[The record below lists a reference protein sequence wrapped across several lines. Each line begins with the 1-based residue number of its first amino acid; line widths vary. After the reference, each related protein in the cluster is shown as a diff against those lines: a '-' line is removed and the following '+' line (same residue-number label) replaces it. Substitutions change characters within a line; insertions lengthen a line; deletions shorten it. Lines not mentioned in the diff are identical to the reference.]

1 MKLSSKIILV
11 SSAAVVATAVGGTVT
26 VYWLSAR
33 NRVDALHQEMSVVLR
48 QAETVADRMDQ
59 MHRNHAFDMGGL
71 LAAAKIQS
79 GGRPL
84 REVYRTTAVYQT
96 IPIVASWEAAEKS
109 AKEQGYEFAVPAA
122 PGVAPR
128 NPGNDTSANYA
139 EAFKAFA
146 AGQQEYFTDDRE
158 HHQLI
163 LARPVRL
170 AESCLGCHGD
180 PAKSPTG
187 DGKDYIG
194 FPMENM
200 KLGDL
205 RGAFVLKAPMT
216 GDPVVRGTMASMCLV
231 SLVLLGGTIGG
242 VTYFNRRYVVR
253 PLGRTIQA
261 IEAASTQAAATS
273 AEIAAASQHVAQD
286 ASTQAAA
293 LEETSASLEELS
305 SMTKQNADSAQRA
318 KVSAGCAKLAAD
330 TGARQMKGMQSA
342 MHEIERA
349 SQDITKILKTID
361 EIAFQTNILALN
373 AAVEA
378 ARAGEVGMGFA
389 VVAEEVRALAQRC
402 ATAAKESA
410 AKIEEAVSRS
420 QQGVKL
426 SAEITTNFADIETQV
441 RTLDGIVGE
450 IATAAQEQSQGIH
463 QVNDAVTHL
472 DKVTQANASHSE
484 ESAASALQ
492 LSEQSARLRGSI
504 VELTKLVGDVS
515 RLTRR
520 PDGVGTGVGSARP
533 PSSTPRRSGATSARP
548 GSSLS
553 RASVAPEGF
562 FEN

>member
-1 MKLSSKIILV
+1 MKLSSKILLV
-11 SSAAVVATAVGGTVT
+11 SGAAVVATALGGAVT

-48 QAETVADRMDQ
+48 QAETVAERMDQ
-59 MHRNHAFDMGGL
+59 MQRDHAFDMPGL
-71 LAAAKIQS
+71 IAAAKLQS
-79 GGRPL
+79 GGRPI
-84 REVYRTTAVYQT
+84 RETYRATAVFNT
-96 IPIVASWEAAEKS
+96 IPIVASWQAAEKS
-109 AKEQGYEFAVPAA
+109 AKEQGFDFIVPAA
-122 PGVAPR
+122 PGTVAR
-128 NPGNDTSANYA
+128 NPKNDRSGEFAG
-139 EAFKAFA
+139 AFRAFA
-146 AGQQEYFTDDRE
+146 AGQAEYFSYDRE
-158 HHQLI
+158 HQQLI

-170 AESCLGCHGD
+170 AASCLDCHGD

-187 DGKDYIG
+187 DGRDFLG
-194 FPMENM
+194 FPMEGM

-205 RGAFVLKAPMT
+205 RGAFILRAPMT
-216 GDPVVRGTMASMCLV
+216 GDPVVRSTMGSMCLV
-231 SLVLLGGTIGG
+231 SFLLLGGTIGG
-242 VTYFNRRYVVR
+242 VMYFNRRYVVR

-261 IEAASTQAAATS
+261 IEKASTQAAVTS
-273 AEIAAASQHVAQD
+273 AEIAAGSQSVAQD

-318 KVSAGCAKLAAD
+318 KESAGGAKIAAD
-330 TGARQMKGMQSA
+330 AGAEQMKGMQSA

-420 QQGVKL
+420 QLGVKL
-426 SAEITTNFADIETQV
+426 SAEIATNFADIESQV
-441 RTLDGIVGE
+441 RKLDGIVGE
-450 IATAAQEQSQGIH
+450 IATAAQEQSLGIH

-484 ESAASALQ
+484 ESAASAEV
-492 LSEQSARLRGSI
+492 LSAQSAQLRESI
-504 VELTKLVGDVS
+504 VELTQLVGNSTEPPKMQVI
-515 RLTRR
+515 R
-520 PDGVGTGVGSARP
+520 PAR
-533 PSSTPRRSGATSARP
+533 G
-548 GSSLS
+548 
-553 RASVAPEGF
+553 
-562 FEN
+562 